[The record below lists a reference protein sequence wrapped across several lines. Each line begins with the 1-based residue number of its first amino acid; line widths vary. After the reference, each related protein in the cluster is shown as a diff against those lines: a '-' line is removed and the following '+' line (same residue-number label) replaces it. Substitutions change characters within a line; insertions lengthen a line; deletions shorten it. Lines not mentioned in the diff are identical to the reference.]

1 MENASIQSKVLILES
16 SEDAIS
22 KLRDFFSEK
31 GLVGLKAT
39 SKSIVKLL
47 QTNTD
52 LGAVFLSEKF
62 ENEGLTG
69 TELAQ
74 EIHQQR
80 PELPIFVRKDVL
92 AECDVESTSICEYYS
107 INDMGRLNL
116 LVDDHLFS
124 RFYPMPLIR
133 GIQQI
138 SREAFHSN
146 IFDIDVTC
154 DPPYLVKDNIIFGE
168 LFSLIPLESEW
179 CRGYMM
185 LQTTKAEVIE
195 MISNKKTHLD
205 EDALDFRDVN
215 GLLNEIT
222 NLIWGGIRS
231 KFFQTSDDSEPSIKT
246 QVPILINHNEKY
258 ISFGTAEPQLCFRY
272 SIKDINSGSPG
283 IVIYQ
288 KLIFNLDW
296 RPEAFKESD
305 QAVDDMVDS
314 GELELF

>member
-16 SEDAIS
+16 SENAIS
-22 KLRDFFSEK
+22 ELRTFFSTK

-39 SKSIVKLL
+39 STSILELL

-52 LGAVFLSEKF
+52 LGAVFLSEQS

-69 TELAQ
+69 TKLASK
-74 EIHQQR
+74 IHQQR
-80 PELPIFVRKDVL
+80 PELPIFVRKDQL
-92 AECDVESTSICEYYS
+92 EERDVESASICDYYS
-107 INDMGRLNL
+107 INDMERLNL

-124 RFYPMPLIR
+124 RFYPIPLIR
-133 GIQQI
+133 GIQEI
-138 SREAFHSN
+138 SQKAFQSN
-146 IFDIDVTC
+146 VFDIDVAC
-154 DPPYLVKDNIIFGE
+154 EPPYLVKDNIIYGE
-168 LFSLIPLESEW
+168 LFSLIPLESDW

-185 LQTTKAEVIE
+185 LQTTKNEVVE
-195 MISNKKTHLD
+195 MISNKKTHL
-205 EDALDFRDVN
+205 EQDATDFRDVN

-231 KFFQTSDDSEPSIKT
+231 KFFQETDEGGTNSRT

-272 SIKDINSGSPG
+272 TIKDKNKGSPS
-283 IVIYQ
+283 IIIYQ

-305 QAVDDMVDS
+305 QAVDDLVDS

>member
-16 SEDAIS
+16 SENAIAKIRS
-22 KLRDFFSEK
+22 FFSDK
-31 GLVGLKAT
+31 GLIGLKAT
-39 SKSIVKLL
+39 SQSILKLL

-52 LGAVFLSEKF
+52 LGAVFLSEHF
-62 ENEGLTG
+62 ENEELTG

-74 EIHQQR
+74 KINHQR
-80 PELPIFVRKDVL
+80 PELPIFVRKDKL
-92 AECDVESTSICEYYS
+92 AESDVESASTCEYYS
-107 INDMGRLNL
+107 INDMERLNL
-116 LVDDHLFS
+116 LVDNHLFS

-133 GIQQI
+133 GIQEI
-138 SREAFHSN
+138 SREAFQSN
-146 IFDIDVTC
+146 IFDIEVTC

-185 LQTTKAEVIE
+185 LQTTKSEVID

-205 EDALDFRDVN
+205 QNATDFRDVN

-231 KFFQTSDDSEPSIKT
+231 KFFQSTEESESSIKT

-272 SIKDINSGSPG
+272 SIKDLNNDSPS